1 MKITHVMMAMMLLV
15 MSVGCGK
22 TLAELRTNGDA
33 IVDNGATFVNQAVNV
48 GAGIVKKAI
57 GAGVAV
63 YDIGKKVVEDV
74 KDNTGTVVNV
84 VTGTSENP
92 VAPATK

>member
-33 IVDNGATFVNQAVNV
+33 VVDNGTAFVGQTINTGATLLKKLL
-48 GAGIVKKAI
+48 GIGFA
-57 GAGVAV
+57 A
-63 YDIGKKVVEDV
+63 YDIGKKVVEDTKDNAVTV
-74 KDNTGTVVNV
+74 KDTVMGTET
-84 VTGTSENP
+84 VT
-92 VAPATK
+92 AK